1 MATVENHY
9 KNHLAP
15 VYLWMAGG
23 FDAAISRGEAE
34 IETILP
40 YLSSGITAVDLGS
53 GFGMHAVP
61 LARRG
66 CSVIAIDTSS
76 LLLEELK
83 GHADALPIR
92 AVEDDLLSFQRHLDL
107 KTDLILC
114 MGDTLTH
121 LPDLESVGKLFSLAA
136 ESLHSG
142 GKFIATFRDYTSPL
156 VGNGRFIPVKSDTD
170 RILTCFLEYA
180 SGYVNVHDVLHERNG
195 STWQLRVSA
204 YQKLRVSPEWVS
216 ETLKISGF
224 SVHIE
229 PGLGGMIRVI
239 ATRV

>member
-1 MATVENHY
+1 MTTVADHY
-9 KNHLAP
+9 KTHLAP

-23 FDAAISRGEAE
+23 FDAAVSRGEKE
-34 IETILP
+34 IEAIFP
-40 YLSSGITAVDLGS
+40 NLSSEITAVDLGA
-53 GFGMHAVP
+53 GFGMHSIP
-61 LARRG
+61 LARCG

-83 GHADALPIR
+83 NHAESLPIR

-107 KTDLILC
+107 KANLILC

-121 LPDLESVGKLFSLAA
+121 LPDLESVRKLFSLAA
-136 ESLHSG
+136 ESLGSG
-142 GKFIATFRDYTSPL
+142 GQFITTFRDYTSPL

-180 SGYVNVHDVLHERNG
+180 SDYVNVHDVLHERDG
-195 STWQLRVSA
+195 STWQLRVST
-204 YQKLRVSPEWVS
+204 YRKLRLSPEWVS
-216 ETLKISGF
+216 ETLQINGF
-224 SVHIE
+224 SIRIE
-229 PGLGGMIRVI
+229 PGLGGMVRVV